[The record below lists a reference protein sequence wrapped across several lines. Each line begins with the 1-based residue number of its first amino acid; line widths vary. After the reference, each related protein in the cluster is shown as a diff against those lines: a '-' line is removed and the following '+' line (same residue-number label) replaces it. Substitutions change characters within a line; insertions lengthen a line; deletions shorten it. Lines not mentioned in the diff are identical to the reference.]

1 MNYINIYLSIFF
13 ITLINFSIQAQ
24 DIDYSVNEVILSKLP
39 ENVQIIGLGDPT
51 HQESTITKYRIDLIK
66 KLIEEKEFGI
76 IAIEGNI
83 YELYKGYQNFIK
95 SNNISDIEKAMY
107 SQLNFAEM
115 EPLYEYVYQQNQ
127 KGNPVIITGFDVT
140 FSGSTFVENMKNDLK
155 NIHFLNDKEKQDFI
169 KYLEKASNS
178 NASALFR
185 NNKKV
190 KSKIAYY
197 SKLILSQYIPKSE
210 SDYFFEQ
217 ALKNFVFRFDTDQ
230 TDTWDNLRDMGMSLN
245 IAFLNKVYNNKKI
258 ILFGSNSHLYKNPK
272 EINESFFQN
281 NRKTFGDEL
290 NQNYQ
295 DKYYFIAYSAI
306 SGRKLNTFFKPVDL
320 PELNENSIE
329 YQSKKSNSIY
339 PLYLNKHN
347 SKEEKTYCRF
357 MGHSFL
363 EMNIWSVMD
372 GLVLIENIVPT
383 KIKKL

>member
-1 MNYINIYLSIFF
+1 MPIYIALFF
-13 ITLINFSIQAQ
+13 ISLLNFPTQAQ
-24 DIDYSVNEVILSKLP
+24 ELDYAVNDVILSELP

-95 SNNISDIEKAMY
+95 SNNISDIERAMY
-107 SQLNFAEM
+107 SQLNFTEM
-115 EPLYEYVYQQNQ
+115 EELYEYVYQQNQ
-127 KGNPVIITGFDVT
+127 KGNPIVITGFDVT
-140 FSGSTFVENMKNDLK
+140 FSGSIFVENMKNDLK
-155 NIHFLNDKEKQDFI
+155 NIDFLSDKEKQDFI
-169 KYLEKASNS
+169 KYIEKASIVNL
-178 NASALFR
+178 SALFR

-190 KSKIAYY
+190 KSKIVYY
-197 SKLILSQYIPKSE
+197 SKLILSKYIPESE

-217 ALKNFVFRFDTDQ
+217 ALKNFVFRYDADQ
-230 TDTWDNLRDMGMSLN
+230 TETRDNLRDMGMNLN

-258 ILFGSNSHLYKNPK
+258 ILFGSNTHLLKNPT
-272 EINESFFQN
+272 EINASFFQN

-295 DKYYFIAYSAI
+295 DQYYFIAYSAI
-306 SGRKLNTFFKPVDL
+306 SGKKLNTFFKPVDL

-329 YQSKKSNSIY
+329 YQSQNSNQNY
-339 PLYLNKHN
+339 PIFLNKHN
-347 SKEEKTYCRF
+347 SNEAKTYCRF

-363 EMNIWSVMD
+363 EMNVWNVMD
-372 GLVLIENIVPT
+372 GLVLIENVVPA

>member
-1 MNYINIYLSIFF
+1 MNYINIYLCLFF
-13 ITLINFSIQAQ
+13 VTLITFSIQAQ
-24 DIDYSVNEVILSKLP
+24 DFDYTVNEVILSKLP

-66 KLIEEKEFGI
+66 KLIEEKDFEV

-107 SQLNFAEM
+107 AQLNFAEM
-115 EPLYEYVYQQNQ
+115 DALYEYVYQQNQ
-127 KGNPVIITGFDVT
+127 NGKPVIITGFDVT
-140 FSGSTFVENMKNDLK
+140 FSGSIFAENMENDLK
-155 NIHFLNDKEKQDFI
+155 KIDFLSDLEKQDFI
-169 KYLEKASNS
+169 KNIEKASVS

-190 KSKIAYY
+190 KSKIVHY
-197 SKLILSQYIPKSE
+197 SKLILSKYSPESE

-217 ALKNFVFRFDTDQ
+217 ALKNFVFRYDSNQ
-230 TDTWDNLRDMGMSLN
+230 TETRDNLRDMGMNLN
-245 IAFLNKVYNNKKI
+245 IAFLNKIYNNKKI
-258 ILFGSNSHLYKNPK
+258 ILFGSNSHLYKNPT
-272 EINESFFQN
+272 EIYARFFQN

-290 NQNYQ
+290 NQNYH

-306 SGRKLNTFFKPVDL
+306 SGRKLNTFMRPRQL
-320 PELNENSIE
+320 PELIENSIE
-329 YQSKKSNSIY
+329 YQSKNSNTGY
-339 PLYLNKHN
+339 PLFLDKYN
-347 SKEEKTYCRF
+347 SDTEKTYSRF

-372 GLVLIENIVPT
+372 GLVLVENIVPA

>member
-1 MNYINIYLSIFF
+1 
-13 ITLINFSIQAQ
+13 
-24 DIDYSVNEVILSKLP
+24 
-39 ENVQIIGLGDPT
+39 
-51 HQESTITKYRIDLIK
+51 
-66 KLIEEKEFGI
+66 
-76 IAIEGNI
+76 
-83 YELYKGYQNFIK
+83 
-95 SNNISDIEKAMY
+95 MY

-115 EPLYEYVYQQNQ
+115 EELYEYVYQQNQ
-127 KGNPVIITGFDVT
+127 KGNPIIITGFDVT
-140 FSGSTFVENMKNDLK
+140 FSGNIFVENIKNDLK
-155 NIHFLNDKEKQDFI
+155 NIDFLSDIEKQDFI
-169 KYLEKASNS
+169 KYIEKASIS
-178 NASALFR
+178 NTSALFR

-190 KSKIAYY
+190 KSKIVHY
-197 SKLILSQYIPKSE
+197 SKLILSQYIPESE

-217 ALKNFVFRFDTDQ
+217 ALKNFVLLYDTDQ
-230 TDTWDNLRDMGMSLN
+230 TETRDNLRDMGMNLN

-306 SGRKLNTFFKPVDL
+306 SGRKLNTFFKPIEL

-329 YQSKKSNSIY
+329 YQRKNSNNNF
-339 PLYLNKHN
+339 PLFLNKHN
-347 SKEEKTYCRF
+347 SNEEKTYCRF

-372 GLVLIENIVPT
+372 GLVLIENIVPA